1 MMSGHAAESVRGC
14 RSPSSARPPQTTCL
28 KPAASSVVARYNIR
42 PTL

>member
-1 MMSGHAAESVRGC
+1 MMAGHAAASVRGSC
-14 RSPSSARPPQTTCL
+14 SPSSARPHQTTCL